1 MVLLAAQHHFGVDF
15 IRNHDDAAPAAD
27 FGEALQGLDREADPA
42 RVVRVAEDENPGP
55 VIYNGLEVVKVHLV
69 CLQEALLII
78 YRFEWIIDDLESAGH
93 SHIAER
99 MIDRRLDD
107 HLVSW
112 LQEAALSLAYALYNA
127 RNETEMLRSDLPA
140 MQ

>member
-1 MVLLAAQHHFGVDF
+1 M
-15 IRNHDDAAPAAD
+15 
-27 FGEALQGLDREADPA
+27 
-42 RVVRVAEDENPGP
+42 RVAEDENPGP

-78 YRFEWIIDDLESAGH
+78 YRFEWIIDDFESAGH

-107 HLVSW
+107 NLVSW

-127 RNETEMLRSDLPA
+127 RNETEMLRSDFPA